1 MLRENSKKMFKQSTH
16 GFLSKGNSL
25 THLLVHLV
33 ASADGGVI
41 QGIEGAFV
49 VPRQLGGVQ

>member
-1 MLRENSKKMFKQSTH
+1 MFKQSTH
-16 GFLSKGNSL
+16 GFLSKSNSL